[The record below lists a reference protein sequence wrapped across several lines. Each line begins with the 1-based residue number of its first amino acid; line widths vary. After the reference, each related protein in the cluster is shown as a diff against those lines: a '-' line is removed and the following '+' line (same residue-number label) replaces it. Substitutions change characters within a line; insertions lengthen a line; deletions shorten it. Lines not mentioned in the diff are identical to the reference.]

1 MREIA
6 STLTLRLYAD
16 EAAQLEILKELT
28 HKSTGSEAIKY
39 VIREYPRFCAHYK
52 KQAEEWKAKEQKY
65 REQERELQEVRQAI
79 EVLLKFAG
87 K

>member
-16 EAAQLEILKELT
+16 EAAQLEILKEMT
-28 HKSTGSEAIKY
+28 QKSTGSEVIKN

-52 KQAEEWKAKEQKY
+52 EQVKEWQAKEQKY
-65 REQERELQEVRQAI
+65 REQERELQEVRKAI

>member
-6 STLTLRLYAD
+6 STLTLRLYTD

-28 HKSTGSEAIKY
+28 GKSTGSEAIKN
-39 VIREYPRFCAHYK
+39 VIREYPRFCIHYK
-52 KQAEEWKAKEQKY
+52 KQTEDWKAKEKKY
-65 REQERELQEVRQAI
+65 REQEQKLQEVREAI
-79 EVLLKFAG
+79 EVLLKFVG